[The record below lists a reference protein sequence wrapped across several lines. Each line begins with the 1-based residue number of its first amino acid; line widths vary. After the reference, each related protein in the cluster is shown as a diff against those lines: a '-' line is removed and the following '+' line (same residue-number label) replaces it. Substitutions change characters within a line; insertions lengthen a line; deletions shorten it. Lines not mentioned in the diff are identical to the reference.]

1 MYTEDDIESIELA
14 YAISIHKSQGSEYP
28 IVILPIVPEHR
39 FMHSKRLLYTAITRA
54 SKSLVLIGDPDRF
67 IQTTLLDRDE
77 ARATCLIEY
86 LNQSM
91 EVLD

>member
-1 MYTEDDIESIELA
+1 
-14 YAISIHKSQGSEYP
+14 
-28 IVILPIVPEHR
+28 
-39 FMHSKRLLYTAITRA
+39 MHSKRLLYTAITRA
-54 SKSLVLIGDPDRF
+54 SKSLILIGDPDRF
-67 IQTTLLDRDE
+67 TQTTLLDLDE